1 VPLSVERPSDLLEL
15 EAGTELGESSWIEI
29 SQDDIDTYADATR
42 DHQWIHVDPERAAA
56 GPFGSTI
63 AHGYLTL
70 GLVIPL
76 WSELLQ
82 VENVGMAVNYGLN
95 RLRFPA
101 PVPVGSRI
109 RLEGK
114 VVSASEVRR
123 SGGRSRPH
131 HEGRELGEAGPG
143 GRGGVPLLRLSRREF
158 LDQFGHHLVAETP
171 LVDLSH
177 PGLGQLVDELDQV
190 GDLP

>member
-76 WSELLQ
+76 WSELLE
-82 VENVGMAVNYGLN
+82 VEKVGMAVNYGLN

-114 VVSASEVRR
+114 LASAGEI
-123 SGGRSRPH
+123 SGGVEVVADLTMKV
-131 HEGRELGEAGPG
+131 EGSEKPA
-143 GRGGVPLLRLSRREF
+143 
-158 LDQFGHHLVAETP
+158 LVAEA
-171 LVDLSH
+171 VYRFYD
-177 PGLGQLVDELDQV
+177 
-190 GDLP
+190 

>member
-1 VPLSVERPSDLLEL
+1 MPISVETPSDLLDL
-15 EAGTELGESSWIEI
+15 EEGTDLGESSWIEI
-29 SQDDIDTYADATR
+29 TQEDIDTYADATR
-42 DHQWIHVDPERAAA
+42 DHQWIHVDPDRASS

-82 VENVGMAVNYGLN
+82 VEKVGMAVNYGLN
-95 RLRFPA
+95 RLRLPA

-114 VVSASEVRR
+114 LASASEVT
-123 SGGRSRPH
+123 
-131 HEGRELGEAGPG
+131 
-143 GRGGVPLLRLSRREF
+143 GGVEVVADLKMEVEGSEKPA
-158 LDQFGHHLVAETP
+158 LVAEA
-171 LVDLSH
+171 VYRFYD
-177 PGLGQLVDELDQV
+177 
-190 GDLP
+190 

>member
-1 VPLSVERPSDLLEL
+1 MTLSVEKPSDLLAL
-15 EAGTELGESSWIEI
+15 EAGAELGQSSWIEI
-29 SQDDIDTYADATR
+29 TQDDIDTYAEATR
-42 DHQWIHVDPERAAA
+42 DHQWIHVDPERAAS

-82 VENVGMAVNYGLN
+82 VESVGMAVNYGLN

-114 VVSASEVRR
+114 VVSASEV
-123 SGGRSRPH
+123 
-131 HEGRELGEAGPG
+131 A
-143 GRGGVPLLRLSRREF
+143 GGVEV
-158 LDQFGHHLVAETP
+158 VA
-171 LVDLSH
+171 DLTMRVENSEK
-177 PGLGQLVDELDQV
+177 PALAAEAVYRFYD
-190 GDLP
+190 

>member
-1 VPLSVERPSDLLEL
+1 MPLSVERPSDLLEL

-29 SQDDIDTYADATR
+29 SQDDLDTYADATR

-76 WSELLQ
+76 WSELLE
-82 VENVGMAVNYGLN
+82 VEKVGMAVNYGLN

-114 VVSASEVRR
+114 LASAGEI
-123 SGGRSRPH
+123 SGGVEVVADLTMKV
-131 HEGRELGEAGPG
+131 EGSEKPA
-143 GRGGVPLLRLSRREF
+143 
-158 LDQFGHHLVAETP
+158 LVAEA
-171 LVDLSH
+171 VYRFYD
-177 PGLGQLVDELDQV
+177 
-190 GDLP
+190 

>member
-1 VPLSVERPSDLLEL
+1 MPLSVEKPSDLLDL
-15 EAGTELGESSWIEI
+15 EDGTDLGKSSWIEI
-29 SQDDIDTYADATR
+29 TQDDVDTYADATR
-42 DHQWIHVDPERAAA
+42 DHQWIHVDPERAAD

-82 VENVGMAVNYGLN
+82 VEQVGMSVNYGLN

-109 RLEGK
+109 RLKGELA
-114 VVSASEVRR
+114 SATEV
-123 SGGRSRPH
+123 
-131 HEGRELGEAGPG
+131 A
-143 GRGGVPLLRLSRREF
+143 GGVQVVADLSMEVE
-158 LDQFGHHLVAETP
+158 GSEKPALVAEA
-171 LVDLSH
+171 VYRFYD
-177 PGLGQLVDELDQV
+177 
-190 GDLP
+190 

>member
-1 VPLSVERPSDLLEL
+1 VPISVETPSDLLEL
-15 EAGTELGESSWIEI
+15 EEGTDLGESSWIEI
-29 SQDDIDTYADATR
+29 TQEDIDTYADATR
-42 DHQWIHVDPERAAA
+42 DHQWIHVDPDRASS

-82 VENVGMAVNYGLN
+82 VEKVGMAVNYGLN
-95 RLRFPA
+95 RLRLPA

-114 VVSASEVRR
+114 LASASEVT
-123 SGGRSRPH
+123 
-131 HEGRELGEAGPG
+131 
-143 GRGGVPLLRLSRREF
+143 GGVEVVADLKMEVEGSEKPA
-158 LDQFGHHLVAETP
+158 LVAEA
-171 LVDLSH
+171 VYRFYD
-177 PGLGQLVDELDQV
+177 
-190 GDLP
+190 

>member
-82 VENVGMAVNYGLN
+82 VEKVGMAVNYGLN

-114 VVSASEVRR
+114 LASAGEI
-123 SGGRSRPH
+123 SGGVEVVADLTMKV
-131 HEGRELGEAGPG
+131 EGSEKPA
-143 GRGGVPLLRLSRREF
+143 
-158 LDQFGHHLVAETP
+158 LVAEA
-171 LVDLSH
+171 VYRFYD
-177 PGLGQLVDELDQV
+177 
-190 GDLP
+190 

>member
-1 VPLSVERPSDLLEL
+1 MPLSVDQPSDLLDL
-15 EAGTELGESSWIEI
+15 EEGADLGESSWIEI
-29 SQDDIDTYADATR
+29 TQAEIDTYAEATR
-42 DHQWIHVDPERAAA
+42 DHQWIHVDPERAAD

-82 VENVGMAVNYGLN
+82 VEKVGMAVNYGLN

-109 RLEGK
+109 RLRGKLAAATEVAGGIEVVADLTMEVEG
-114 VVSASEVRR
+114 SEK
-123 SGGRSRPH
+123 P
-131 HEGRELGEAGPG
+131 A
-143 GRGGVPLLRLSRREF
+143 
-158 LDQFGHHLVAETP
+158 LVAEA
-171 LVDLSH
+171 VYRFYD
-177 PGLGQLVDELDQV
+177 
-190 GDLP
+190 